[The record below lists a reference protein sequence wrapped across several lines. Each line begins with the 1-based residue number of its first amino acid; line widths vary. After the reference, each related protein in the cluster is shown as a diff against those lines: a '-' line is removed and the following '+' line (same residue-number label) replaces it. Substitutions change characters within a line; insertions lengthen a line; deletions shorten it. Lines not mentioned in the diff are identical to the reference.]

1 VFTHLLVYPYQ
12 EITIMNEPTLFE
24 PRIVAPDTTS
34 ITAYFPLPGL
44 GILPI
49 NAFLIQAQEPV
60 LVDTGLAAMG
70 QQFRDQLYRQI
81 EPADIKWIWISHADP
96 DHVGNLKDILNDAPN
111 ARIVTSY
118 MGMGKMGLLGIPLD
132 RVYLINPGQSLDV
145 GDRKLLAVTPP
156 TYDAPETCG
165 LFDTKHKTLFSADS
179 FGALMKEPVET
190 AEEIPADAW
199 REGCIS
205 WATIDAPWLNKID
218 QDKFSD
224 SLSEIS
230 RLNATTMLSSHLPPA
245 QGINNELF
253 SYLKDATQAPRFVG
267 PDQAALEKMMAA

>member
-1 VFTHLLVYPYQ
+1 
-12 EITIMNEPTLFE
+12 MNEPTLFE
-24 PRIVAPDTTS
+24 PRIVAKDTTS

-49 NAFLIQAQEPV
+49 NAFLIKAQQPL
-60 LVDTGLAAMG
+60 LVDTGLASMG
-70 QQFRDQLYRQI
+70 KQFRDQLYKLI
-81 EPADIKWIWISHADP
+81 EPVDLKWIWITHTDP
-96 DHVGNLKDILNDAPN
+96 DHLGNLKDILNDAPN

-132 RVYLINPGQSLDV
+132 RVYLINPGQNLDV
-145 GDRKLLAVTPP
+145 GDRKLLAVSPP

-165 LFDTKHKTLFSADS
+165 LFDTKHHTLFSADS
-179 FGALMKEPVET
+179 FGALMQEPAET
-190 AEEIPADAW
+190 AETINADAL
-199 REGCIS
+199 REGCIN

-218 QDKFSD
+218 QAKFGD
-224 SLSEIS
+224 SLSDIS

-245 QGINNELF
+245 RGINNELV
-253 SYLKDATQAPRFVG
+253 SYLKDATEAPQFIG